1 MEIIALT
8 FDVGG
13 KIMVAYTAILVH
25 FRVWKEH
32 QIDQVVFKEMRRE
45 QVVSIAGIIFILIGY
60 VIEVF
65 VLIK

>member
-1 MEIIALT
+1 
-8 FDVGG
+8 
-13 KIMVAYTAILVH
+13 MVAYTAILVH

-45 QVVSIAGIIFILIGY
+45 QVVGIAGIIFILIGY